1 MDYVASGLGGA
12 IAAIP
17 GSSIMSAMAAG
28 AAGNLVTDGLN
39 GNISSVTDVVVS
51 AGSGALANGFADL
64 CNTGFA
70 QVKANKISSMSR
82 PVQKNYL
89 TDKVFKNSRSYANA
103 NLATFR
109 ADPRLVVKQSFTG
122 FRSGIYSTTISTIS
136 LTTFGVF
143 NR

>member
-28 AAGNLVTDGLN
+28 AAGNLVTDGLK

-51 AGSGALANGFADL
+51 AGLGACANMLGYAADYGASTL
-64 CNTGFA
+64 
-70 QVKANKISSMSR
+70 KANKISSMSR

-122 FRSGIYSTTISTIS
+122 FKSGIYSTVTSTFS
-136 LTTFGVF
+136 LTAYGVF